1 MTKRITIL
9 AACFV
14 AANAAEGAAAQPLY
28 PGTTIDLDDQ
38 AAGELVVAGKAK
50 YDKEAKLKSTAKE
63 HEAAQEEQLARAQL
77 DPQSAFATT
86 LAATMATE
94 MAKAMAA
101 ELAKAKPAET
111 AKA

>member
-9 AACFV
+9 AACFI

-50 YDKEAKLKSTAKE
+50 HDKEAKLKNTAKE
-63 HEAAQEEQLARAQL
+63 YEAAQEEQAARAQL
-77 DPQSAFATT
+77 DPQSAFAKT

-94 MAKAMAA
+94 MAKAMAVQMGN
-101 ELAKAKPAET
+101 AKPVT
-111 AKA
+111 A

>member
-9 AACFV
+9 AACFI

-50 YDKEAKLKSTAKE
+50 HDKEAKLKNTAKE
-63 HEAAQEEQLARAQL
+63 YEAAQEELAARAQL
-77 DPQSAFATT
+77 DPQSTFAKT
-86 LAATMATE
+86 LAATMAAE

-101 ELAKAKPAET
+101 QLAKPAVAT
-111 AKA
+111 